1 MYICYCPLRDPNWNK
16 NIVLYCIVLLIF
28 THDLWFSNI
37 VTLRLTTN
45 ASLEYVCK
53 HFVDQFSGGIC
64 LFFSEMWSTSVFV
77 VFNSWNSS
85 SLQGKILIYELS
97 PFYRTWGDLEEISKY
112 DIILLWKLK
121 KKYEI
126 NQMSYY

>member
-1 MYICYCPLRDPNWNK
+1 
-16 NIVLYCIVLLIF
+16 
-28 THDLWFSNI
+28 
-37 VTLRLTTN
+37 
-45 ASLEYVCK
+45 
-53 HFVDQFSGGIC
+53 
-64 LFFSEMWSTSVFV
+64 MWSTSVFV

-126 NQMSYY
+126 TQIVLLLIFIFPYCFMVKTLELE